1 VYYHFMTREEEP
13 IPVRATTDARGRF
26 AFTLTRADVP
36 LSADT
41 VGADPLRD
49 GHVVVKAE
57 GFTIAWARAARSEAD
72 FAFRVRHAG
81 APREGGILDVEGR
94 PIAGLRVRV
103 LSVAAPARGDLSDFL
118 KALEGREALYGAFK
132 HLPRRL
138 ENRFSGRDVSA
149 LLPSAT

>member
-1 VYYHFMTREEEP
+1 
-13 IPVRATTDARGRF
+13 
-26 AFTLTRADVP
+26 
-36 LSADT
+36 DT

-72 FAFRVRHAG
+72 FTFRVRRGG
-81 APREGGILDVEGR
+81 APLEGRILDLEGR
-94 PIAGLRVRV
+94 PVAGLRVRV

-149 LLPSAT
+149 LLPSATTDAAGRFRLSGFDREQLVHLHIEGPRIETQRV